1 MQELFHEIL
10 TKENLS
16 PYNTLTEL
24 INGAGMYIYSVVPK
38 GLDLSESLANNFV
51 AYLLSYKYPTE
62 DKIPTN
68 ITTVD
73 EYLLWRWVNK
83 YYKTSN
89 IQNITKPNIYY
100 NDGHLSLSGNFNND
114 EIKVILKQY
123 NSLKYKVG
131 GKYLLY
137 AEINPKTKEL
147 IPTYVEK
154 EVI

>member
-1 MQELFHEIL
+1 M
-10 TKENLS
+10 
-16 PYNTLTEL
+16 P
-24 INGAGMYIYSVVPK
+24 
-38 GLDLSESLANNFV
+38 
-51 AYLLSYKYPTE
+51 E
-62 DKIPTN
+62 DKLYGTEEGPDFLIEDV
-68 ITTVD
+68 IVCR
-73 EYLLWRWVNK
+73 Y
-83 YYKTSN
+83 
-89 IQNITKPNIYY
+89 NITKPNIYY